1 MNIYVELIT
10 FITEIFLTCFFF
22 YKCLPLTGIPYI
34 EIIIYYATYALTLA
48 IGTLFLSIIPRIT
61 LIVAVLL
68 IGNHLLLHIP
78 YSKLVYTIILF
89 FTSAIIA
96 DILCAIILPAMGM
109 QYEMMANT
117 DTGRI
122 LYNSCSKIIHLI
134 ILLIIISLI
143 EVKDEHI
150 FSIRIIPLIIC
161 HIATFFAF
169 DVNYHYLTNG
179 GSLTKVTISS
189 LCLLYINIMLCI
201 YFEYLR
207 LNHEKH
213 EKDVLIA
220 QQLKIN
226 NKFYTDMLSR
236 QEETR
241 ALWHDIKKYT
251 LAVEALVAD
260 NQINK
265 ARDEFQNIESAY
277 EKIKYTV
284 DSGNSIIDGILNHEI
299 NLAKNNNIT
308 INLNIWIDNNFS
320 IDATDL
326 YIIIGNTIDN
336 AIEACSNIKDT
347 EKRIINISL
356 TQKEHLLLYEVNN
369 PYIPDIK
376 IHSKKPFHGYGL
388 TNVRNCVE
396 RNNGTMT
403 IDKTND
409 IFSISIIL
417 NV

>member
-10 FITEIFLTCFFF
+10 VITEIVLTCFFF
-22 YKCLPLTGIPYI
+22 YKCLPLTNISYKRLI
-34 EIIIYYATYALTLA
+34 MYYAIYALTLA
-48 IGTLFLSIIPRIT
+48 IGTLFLSIIPRMA
-61 LIVAVLL
+61 LIVGVLL

-96 DILCAIILPAMGM
+96 DILCAIILPAIGM
-109 QYEMMANT
+109 KYEMMVTT

-122 LYNSCSKIIHLI
+122 LYNSCAKLIHLI
-134 ILLIIISLI
+134 LLIIIISLI
-143 EVKDEHI
+143 EVKKTHI
-150 FSIRIIPLIIC
+150 FSIRIVPLMIC
-161 HIATFFAF
+161 HIASFFAF
-169 DVNYHYLTNG
+169 DVNYQYLANG
-179 GSLTKVTISS
+179 GSLTKITISS
-189 LCLLYINIMLCI
+189 LCLLYINILLCI

-207 LNHEKH
+207 ISHEKH

-220 QQLKIN
+220 QQLKMN
-226 NKFYTDMLSR
+226 NNFYTDMLSR

-265 ARDEFQNIESAY
+265 ARDEFHNIESAY

-299 NLAKNNNIT
+299 KLAKKNNVT
-308 INLNIWIDNNFS
+308 INLIIWIDTSFS
-320 IDATDL
+320 IDATEL
-326 YIIIGNTIDN
+326 YVIIGNTIDN
-336 AIEACSNIKDT
+336 AIEACSDIEDI

-356 TQKEHLLLYEVNN
+356 TQKEHLLLYDISN
-369 PYIPDIK
+369 PYATNVTT
-376 IHSKKPFHGYGL
+376 HFGKPFHGYGL
-388 TNVRNCVE
+388 TNVKKCVE

-409 IFSISIIL
+409 IFAVSIVL